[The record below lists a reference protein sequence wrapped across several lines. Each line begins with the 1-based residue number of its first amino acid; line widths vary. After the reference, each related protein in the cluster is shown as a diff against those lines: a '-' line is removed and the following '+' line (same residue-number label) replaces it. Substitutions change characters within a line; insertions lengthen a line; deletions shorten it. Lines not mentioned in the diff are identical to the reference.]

1 MYYRFGYKLEQGGN
15 TTSVIGRN
23 KEQMQREQKNQ
34 ENYVRE
40 EGVVGEIEEMD
51 VDWISVNSEYEPV
64 QVVGVGEGRTFYYY
78 ITKAKEAH
86 TFISTSKAELKDEV
100 EKMKEA
106 PDVEVIQDLS
116 KVEGKA
122 VAVET
127 EYSPYFR

>member
-1 MYYRFGYKLEQGGN
+1 MYYRFGNKLEQRGN
-15 TTSVIGRN
+15 TTILIGKN
-23 KEQMQREQKNQ
+23 KQQMQKIPKNH

-51 VDWISVNSEYEPV
+51 VDWVSVNSEYEPV
-64 QVVGVGEGRTFYYY
+64 QVEGVGEGRTFYYY

-127 EYSPYFR
+127 EYSPNFR